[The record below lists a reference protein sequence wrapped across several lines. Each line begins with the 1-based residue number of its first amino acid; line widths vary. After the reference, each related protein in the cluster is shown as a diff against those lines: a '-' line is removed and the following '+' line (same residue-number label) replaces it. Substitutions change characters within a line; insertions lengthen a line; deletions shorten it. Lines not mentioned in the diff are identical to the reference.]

1 MSVEERRAAGA
12 RAYASQFAVPASE
25 VPALLNEWFGARMA
39 EEGLMAMGGSA
50 WDDTL
55 SRRERSM
62 IVVGALIAL
71 GGVDERLRGHVRA
84 ALANGVTHDEL
95 DALASMLAVYV
106 GFPRATAGMRVIKEL
121 EPEEEPRGS

>member
-1 MSVEERRAAGA
+1 MGDDERRAAGA
-12 RAYASQFAVPASE
+12 RAYTTQLAVPASE
-25 VPALLNEWFGARMA
+25 VPALLQEQIGARMA
-39 EEGLMAMGGSA
+39 DEGLMAMGGSA

-71 GGVDERLRGHVRA
+71 GGVEERLRGHVRA
-84 ALANGVTHDEL
+84 ALAHGVTHDEL

-106 GFPRATAGMRVIKEL
+106 GFPRATAGMRVIKAHEL
-121 EPEEEPRGS
+121 EEDPGGG